1 MSRLEWGLLAAA
13 GLLLVLDALMRVL
26 PASPDERANKGYAYA
41 APSTVVVDAPPADFV
56 PGGFSIFG
64 VSSASLAAEKAQ
76 QQQTGKAEALFKD
89 GRRLRLEGLF
99 TRGDERFGVIVND
112 DGRGR
117 ELKRETVGLGE
128 ALFGFRVVAFGHL
141 SLMLQHPERDEP
153 LELLMFKPKSK

>member
-13 GLLLVLDALMRVL
+13 GLLLVLDALIRVL
-26 PASPDERANKGYAYA
+26 PASPDARANKGYAYA
-41 APSTVVVDAPPADFV
+41 APSTVVVDAPPADLAL
-56 PGGFSIFG
+56 GGFSIFG
-64 VSSASLAAEKAQ
+64 VSSASLAAEKA

-141 SLMLQHPERDEP
+141 SLMLQHPEQDEP